1 LVQSLGWAGVVKVS
15 SRRFSYHS
23 YGTVMAIISLSFLLG
38 DAACR
43 MFLAWHIGKGLGWR
57 AVFAVAAATLFLLFV
72 VNLALLKETP
82 AEIGEP
88 EPQANPMAIV
98 YERDLMGPRHD
109 LWRTLR
115 ALSLNSGFQLVCI
128 LSFTFTLVRET
139 FNLWTPTYFVQ
150 AVGLSQA
157 DAARGGALFPL
168 FGGLSVLLSDL
179 SATA

>member
-1 LVQSLGWAGVVKVS
+1 VVKVS

-57 AVFAVAAATLFLLFV
+57 AVFAVAAATLFLLFL

-115 ALSLNSGFQLVCI
+115 ALSLNSGFQLVGI
-128 LSFTFTLVRET
+128 LSFTFILVRET